1 MSEFF
6 LGPLESLM
14 EDPTVSDILVTGTDK
29 IYVEQAGKLH
39 KTDKKFA
46 DRSELDKVIESI
58 AAPLG
63 KKVNENFP
71 LLDGRMPDGSRI
83 NIVVEQVALDGPLL
97 SIRKFS
103 QKMLDVESLI
113 SMGSISKSMF
123 EFIRLCVLGRKNII
137 VSGGTGSGKTTFLN
151 ICSAS
156 IPADERIVT
165 IEDAAELQLQQ
176 DHVARMETRPPDMDG
191 KGEISIRRLVINAL
205 RMRPERIVIGEC
217 RGGEALDMLQAMNTG
232 HDGSMT
238 TLHANSTRDAI
249 TRLHSMILLSGI
261 ELPVRAIN
269 EMTASAIQ
277 IIVHINRFSDG
288 TRKITGISETAGL
301 DADFH
306 LKLQDVYI
314 YKQTGIDENGKVI
327 GDYKATGYIP
337 TCYEEFV
344 MRGFPVD
351 KKMFTKS

>member
-63 KKVNENFP
+63 KKVNEDFP

-123 EFIRLCVLGRKNII
+123 EFIRLCVVGRKNII

-232 HDGSMT
+232 HDGSLT
-238 TLHANSTRDAI
+238 TVHANGPRDALK
-249 TRLHSMILLSGI
+249 RLEVLVMMAGI
-261 ELPVRAIN
+261 DLPSRAIR
-269 EMTASAIQ
+269 EQIASAIQ
-277 IIVHINRFSDG
+277 VIVQLSRIQDG
-288 TRKITGISETAGL
+288 SRKITEITEITGLEGNTITTAPIFKFKQSGL
-301 DADFH
+301 SA
-306 LKLQDVYI
+306 
-314 YKQTGIDENGKVI
+314 EGKVE
-327 GDYKATGYIP
+327 GAFAPTGTIP
-337 TCYEEFV
+337 TFLDEFRSKG
-344 MRGFPVD
+344 MEIDMKIFQ
-351 KKMFTKS
+351 

>member
-1 MSEFF
+1 MSDLF

-14 EDPTVSDILVTGTDK
+14 ADSSVSDILVTGTDK

-46 DRSELDKVIESI
+46 SRDELDKVIDSI

-63 KKVNENFP
+63 KKVNTQYP

-103 QKMLDVESLI
+103 QKMLDVASLI
-113 SMGSISKSMF
+113 SMGSISANMF

-191 KGEISIRRLVINAL
+191 KGEISMRRLVINAL

-232 HDGSMT
+232 HDGSLT
-238 TLHANSTRDAI
+238 TVHANNPRDMLK
-249 TRLHSMILLSGI
+249 RLEVLVMMSGI
-261 ELPVRAIN
+261 DLPSRAIR
-269 EMTASAIQ
+269 EQVASAVQVIVQLSRIQ
-277 IIVHINRFSDG
+277 DG
-288 TRKITGISETAGL
+288 SRKITEITEITGLEGNTITTAPIFKFKQSGLNSE
-301 DADFH
+301 
-306 LKLQDVYI
+306 
-314 YKQTGIDENGKVI
+314 GKVE
-327 GDYKATGYIP
+327 GTFTATGTIP
-337 TCYEEFV
+337 TFLEEL
-344 MRGFPVD
+344 RGRGMEVD
-351 KKMFTKS
+351 MKIFQ